1 MGSIAEAALTRGA
14 KGVLFEIKSKCSL
27 RNTKIDENVDEVLFF
42 LKPSSERQQ
51 SATMMRKKD
60 AEKQKKLQSLRK
72 KTATRFWHCCKVAHH
87 HVQREKVYFFH
98 TCRIPGKSNKM
109 VGR

>member
-42 LKPSSERQQ
+42 LEAIIRA
-51 SATMMRKKD
+51 SAKCNNDAKKRCRK
-60 AEKQKKLQSLRK
+60 AEK
-72 KTATRFWHCCKVAHH
+72 VA
-87 HVQREKVYFFH
+87 V
-98 TCRIPGKSNKM
+98 T
-109 VGR
+109 